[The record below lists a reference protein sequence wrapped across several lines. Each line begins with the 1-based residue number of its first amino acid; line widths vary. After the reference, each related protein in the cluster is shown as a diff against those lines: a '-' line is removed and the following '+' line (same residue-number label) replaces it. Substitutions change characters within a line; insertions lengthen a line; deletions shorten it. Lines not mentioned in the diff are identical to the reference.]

1 MGSVALESGDGS
13 RQKAIVI
20 ILNIESYNIHDGR
33 QSEGE
38 GEGGGRGKVE
48 RNEKVPKALKE
59 KKMLEKSKA
68 KNQLIDYNIINN
80 CFRVSSANLLFIN
93 T

>member
-48 RNEKVPKALKE
+48 RNAGKGAEGFKR
-59 KKMLEKSKA
+59 KK
-68 KNQLIDYNIINN
+68 Y
-80 CFRVSSANLLFIN
+80 
-93 T
+93 

>member
-1 MGSVALESGDGS
+1 MESGDGS

-48 RNEKVPKALKE
+48 RNAGKGAEGFKR
-59 KKMLEKSKA
+59 KK
-68 KNQLIDYNIINN
+68 Y
-80 CFRVSSANLLFIN
+80 
-93 T
+93 